1 MKRGMTSEIK
11 IDIFD
16 KDGGLKKRWRIKEKE
31 ERRIGWSY
39 FSIYGGIKDGIF
51 QARYLIFYHIE
62 KRKISKL
69 KLERKTVRL

>member
-31 ERRIGWSY
+31 ERRIG
-39 FSIYGGIKDGIF
+39 
-51 QARYLIFYHIE
+51 
-62 KRKISKL
+62 
-69 KLERKTVRL
+69 